1 MKWAFPR
8 ANPAGKAMLLHKL
21 RFPAG
26 KPDRPNRTAR
36 SDLAD
41 LAATAFLRIIYRD
54 TVSFDA
60 KIIQTR
66 FHAAIWASAYCNFK
80 LMRKLYF
87 RPAQIIT
94 FEYVFCHSLRIKIP
108 INAGCTFAGSNRADL
123 RTCTAKTQPLFR
135 NKRPRR
141 LNLRI
146 RDANDF
152 RSQPGSKRNFAV
164 SKPPG
169 ASSNCTK
176 LIGSKNNAV
185 RKNSA

>member
-8 ANPAGKAMLLHKL
+8 ANPAGNAMLLHKL
-21 RFPAG
+21 RFPVG
-26 KPDRPNRTAR
+26 KPDRPNRTTR

-54 TVSFDA
+54 TMPFDA

-66 FHAAIWASAYCNFK
+66 FHAAIWASAYRNFK
-80 LMRKLYF
+80 FMRKLYF

-108 INAGCTFAGSNRADL
+108 INAGRTFAGSNRADL
-123 RTCTAKTQPLFR
+123 RTRTAKTQALFR

-141 LNLRI
+141 FNLRI
-146 RDANDF
+146 RDTDHF
-152 RSQPGSKRNFAV
+152 RSQPGSKRNFPI

-169 ASSNCTK
+169 AFSHCAK
-176 LIGSKNNAV
+176 FIGSKNNAV
-185 RKNSA
+185 WKDPA